1 MRTPSVTKCVCY
13 FIFQSS
19 SKLLLSGGSEKV
31 LSVGLCPLSL
41 LLEKGNSDLIIIIII
56 YIFFYIIFV
65 FCVFF
70 FLNLAEP

>member
-1 MRTPSVTKCVCY
+1 MRTPSVTKCMCY

-41 LLEKGNSDLIIIIII
+41 LLEKGNSDLIIKIII
-56 YIFFYIIFV
+56 YIYFFTSSLF
-65 FCVFF
+65 FVFF
-70 FLNLAEP
+70 FFFLI